1 MCEVEN
7 ALEKEGGKA
16 MSGKRK
22 TELDMKERAESFIP
36 RTLRNRSESG

>member
-7 ALEKEGGKA
+7 ALEKESGKT

-22 TELDMKERAESFIP
+22 TELDMEERVESFMP